1 MKIKTTIYVE
11 KRAHCRSAMESPMS
25 FHDAEAKLKNGI
37 LEITQLRKNGNE
49 KTYFPLGVINY
60 WCIDTKIEEDSAE

>member
-1 MKIKTTIYVE
+1 
-11 KRAHCRSAMESPMS
+11 MS